1 MHGMIAWF
9 ARNPVA
15 ANILMVTVIALG
27 LYAVAKRLPLEVF
40 PEFARDV
47 VNITVPYPGSTP
59 YEVEQ
64 GVILRVEDAIA
75 DLQGIDKVYSDGAEG
90 SARIRAEVR
99 KGFDVTKV
107 MNEIKTRVDGI
118 STFPDDAERPVI
130 EQQTRVRE
138 VISVMVAVDD
148 STSEAELR
156 RTTEQIRDEILNLP
170 DITQADLGGVRP
182 WEISINVP
190 EATLRQ
196 YGLTLD
202 TIAQAIRNAS
212 RDIPGGTV
220 KTAAGEILVR
230 TLGQVYTG
238 SEFADIPVISRNDG
252 TRIRIGEIATI
263 VDGFNEEP
271 LYAEFDGKKA
281 SFVNVSR
288 VGDQN
293 AIKLAN
299 TIKQYIEKRS
309 VTLPANVNLSYWRDS
324 SKIVKAR
331 LSTLTT
337 SAIQGSILVFLLLAL
352 FLRPD
357 LALWVSVG
365 IPISF
370 LGALALM
377 PEIGVTLNIV
387 SMFAF
392 ILVLGIVVDDA
403 IVTGENV
410 YTHLKRHNDSYRAA
424 VEGTQEVS
432 IPVTFGVLTTVAAFF
447 PLLMLEGDRGPV
459 FAQIPMIVIPVLLFS
474 LVESKLI
481 LPAHLRHM
489 KLRTAEA
496 DKNPL
501 THFQR
506 KISHGLEYFV
516 EHYYRPALEV
526 ALNWR
531 YLTISIFIVI
541 LIISFSLVGSG
552 RYKFTFFPRI
562 QSERA
567 TATLQMKEGTPIE
580 TTEKYVGR
588 IAKAAEQMQAKYV
601 EPDGESI
608 IEHILVI
615 VGSTDSRPRD
625 GATGQAHLASV
636 SFEITPPE
644 ERELAVTSSELTSE
658 WRKLIGPIP
667 GVQELSFRAEIGN
680 AGSPID
686 VQLEGSNFDDLN
698 AAAEQVMTK
707 LREYDG
713 IFDIKNSF
721 DGGKQEVQLRLRPE
735 AEQLG
740 LTLSAL
746 GTQVRHAIFGA
757 EAQRIQRD
765 QSEVKV
771 MVRYPREERYSLAD
785 LQNLR
790 IRTPDGAEIPL
801 IEVADVALKQ
811 GTSKISRVNRQR
823 ILNVTA
829 DLNKQKVDANK
840 VAADLKEW
848 LPGMLAQ
855 YPGVSYD
862 MEGERREQQQFFSSL
877 MTGFG
882 IALLGIYVLLAIPF
896 KSYSQPLMV
905 MSIIP
910 FSFIGALGGHI
921 LMGMDISISS
931 VMGFLALVGVVVND
945 SLVLVEYINRKVR
958 EGMPMHEAIRLGGG
972 ARFRPI
978 LLTSL
983 TTFAGLTPLILEKST
998 QAQFLI
1004 PMAVSLGF
1012 GIMFATL
1019 LTLFLIP
1026 SLYLMAEDVKALPGR
1041 IWEVVT
1047 RKKAAV

>member
-15 ANILMVTVIALG
+15 ANILMVTVIILG
-27 LYAVAKRLPLEVF
+27 LYSVAKRIPLEVF

-47 VNITVPYPGSTP
+47 INISVSYPGSTP

-64 GVILRVEDAIA
+64 GVILRIEDAIA

-90 SARIRAEVR
+90 SARVRVEVR
-99 KGFDVTKV
+99 KGQDLTKV
-107 MNEIKTRVDGI
+107 MNEVKTRVDGI

-130 EQQTRVRE
+130 EQQMRIRE
-138 VISVMVAVDD
+138 VISVMVAVDE
-148 STSEAELR
+148 STPEAELR
-156 RTTEQIRDEILNLP
+156 RTTEKVRDEILQLP
-170 DITQADLGGVRP
+170 DTTQADLGGVRP

-190 EATLRQ
+190 EAALRQ

-202 TIAQAIRNAS
+202 SIAQAIRNAS

-220 KTAAGEILVR
+220 KTAGGDILVR

-252 TRIRIGEIATI
+252 TRIRLGEIAT
-263 VDGFNEEP
+263 VMDGFNEEP

-281 SFVNVSR
+281 AFVNVSR

-293 AIKLAN
+293 AITLAN
-299 TIKQYIEKRS
+299 TIKQYIEERS
-309 VTLPANVNLSYWRDS
+309 PTLPSNVTLSYWRDS

-331 LSTLTT
+331 LSTLTN
-337 SAIQGSILVFLLLAL
+337 SAVQGSILVFLLLAL

-370 LGALALM
+370 LGALTLM
-377 PEIGVTLNIV
+377 PEIGVTLNII

-410 YTHLKRHNDSYRAA
+410 YTHLKRHNDPYRAA
-424 VEGTQEVS
+424 VEGTQEVA

-447 PLLMLEGDRGPV
+447 PLLMLEGDRGPL
-459 FAQIPMIVIPVLLFS
+459 FSQIPMIVIPVLLFS

-489 KLRTAEA
+489 KLRTAEQ
-496 DKNPL
+496 DKNPI

-516 EHYYRPALEV
+516 EHYYRPTLEKV
-526 ALNWR
+526 LDWR
-531 YLTISIFIVI
+531 YLTISVFIVVLI
-541 LIISFSLVGSG
+541 LSFSLVASG

-567 TATLQMKEGTPIE
+567 TATLEMKEGTPIE
-580 TTEKYVGR
+580 TTVRYVER
-588 IAKAAEQMQAKYV
+588 ITKAAEQMQKKYV
-601 EPDGESI
+601 EPDGNSI

-615 VGSTDSRPRD
+615 VGSTDSRPRE
-625 GATGQAHLASV
+625 GAGGQSHLASV

-644 ERELAVTSSELTSE
+644 ERELAVTSTEMTNE
-658 WRKLIGPIP
+658 WRKLIGQVP
-667 GVQELSFRAEIGN
+667 GVQELSFRAEIGR
-680 AGSPID
+680 GGDPIN
-686 VQLEGSNFDDLN
+686 VQLEGGNFADLN
-698 AAAEQVMTK
+698 SVAEQVMLK
-707 LREYDG
+707 LREFDG
-713 IFDIKNSF
+713 VFDIKNSF

-740 LTLSAL
+740 LNLSTL

-771 MVRYPREERYSLAD
+771 MVRYPKEERYSLAD

-790 IRTPDGAEIPL
+790 IRTPQGAEIPL
-801 IEVADVALKQ
+801 IEVADVALRQ
-811 GTSKISRVNRQR
+811 GTSKIARVDRQR

-840 VAADLKEW
+840 VAADLKAW
-848 LPGMLAQ
+848 LPGILAQ

-862 MEGERREQQQFFSSL
+862 MEGERREQAEFFGSL
-877 MTGFG
+877 MLGFG

-896 KSYSQPLMV
+896 KSYTQPLMV

-910 FSFIGALGGHI
+910 FSFIGALGGHM

-945 SLVLVEYINRKVR
+945 SLVLVEYINRKIR
-958 EGMPMHEAIRLGGG
+958 EGMPMHEAIRVGGG

-1019 LTLFLIP
+1019 LTLLLIP
-1026 SLYLMAEDVKALPGR
+1026 SLYLMTEDVKALPGKV
-1041 IWEVVT
+1041 WGMM
-1047 RKKAAV
+1047 RKKATA

>member
-15 ANILMVTVIALG
+15 ANILMVTIIALG
-27 LYAVAKRLPLEVF
+27 LYAVAKRIPLEVF

-47 VNITVPYPGSTP
+47 VNVTVPYPGSTP

-90 SARIRAEVR
+90 SARIRVEVR

-130 EQQTRVRE
+130 EQQVRIRE
-138 VISVMVAVDD
+138 VISVMVAVDE

-156 RTTEQIRDEILNLP
+156 RTTEQIRDEILHLP

-202 TIAQAIRNAS
+202 NIAQAIRNAS

-230 TLGQVYTG
+230 TLGQAYTG

-299 TIKQYIEKRS
+299 TIKQYIEERS
-309 VTLPANVNLSYWRDS
+309 ATLPTNVTLSYWRDS
-324 SKIVKAR
+324 SKVVKAR
-331 LSTLTT
+331 LSTLTN
-337 SAIQGSILVFLLLAL
+337 SAIQGSILVFLLLAM

-410 YTHLKRHNDSYRAA
+410 YTHLKRHNDPYRAA

-447 PLLMLEGDRGPV
+447 PLLMLEGDRGPI
-459 FAQIPMIVIPVLLFS
+459 FQQIPMIVIPVLLFS

-489 KLRTAEA
+489 KLRTAED
-496 DKNPL
+496 DKNLL

-526 ALNWR
+526 ALSWR
-531 YLTISIFIVI
+531 YLTISLFIVI
-541 LIISFSLVGSG
+541 LILSFAMVGSG

-580 TTEKYVGR
+580 TTTRYVKR
-588 IAKAAEQMQAKYV
+588 LTTTAEQLQQKYV
-601 EPDGESI
+601 ESDGQSI
-608 IEHILVI
+608 IEHILVV
-615 VGSTDSRPRD
+615 VGSSDSRP
-625 GATGQAHLASV
+625 GENATGQSHLASV

-644 ERELAVTSSELTSE
+644 DRELAVSSSELVRE
-658 WRKLIGPIP
+658 WRQMIGQIP

-680 AGSPID
+680 AGNPVD
-686 VQLEGSNFDDLN
+686 VQLEGNNFSDLN
-698 AAAEQVMTK
+698 AAAEQVMAK

-713 IFDIKNSF
+713 VFDIKNSF
-721 DGGKQEVQLRLRPE
+721 DGGKQEVQLRLRLE

-790 IRTPDGAEIPL
+790 IRTPDGGETPL

-811 GTSKISRVNRQR
+811 GTSKISRVDRQR

-829 DLNKQKVDANK
+829 DLNKEKVDANK

-855 YPGVSYD
+855 YPGIRYD
-862 MEGERREQQQFFSSL
+862 MEGERREQQEFFGSL

-896 KSYSQPLMV
+896 KSYFQPLMV

-910 FSFIGALGGHI
+910 FSFIGALGGHM
-921 LMGMDISISS
+921 LMGMNISISS

-945 SLVLVEYINRKVR
+945 SLVLVEYINRRTR
-958 EGMPMHEAIRLGGG
+958 EGLPMHDAIRIGGV

-1012 GIMFATL
+1012 GIIFATL

-1026 SLYLMAEDVKALPGR
+1026 SLYLMAEDVRLLPGKV
-1041 IWEVVT
+1041 WEMMT
-1047 RKKAAV
+1047 RKSTA

>member
-9 ARNPVA
+9 TRNPVA
-15 ANILMVTVIALG
+15 ANILMVTIIALG
-27 LYAVAKRLPLEVF
+27 LYAVAKRIPLEVF
-40 PEFARDV
+40 PEFSRDV

-75 DLQGIDKVYSDGAEG
+75 DLQGIDKIYSDGAEG

-107 MNEIKTRVDGI
+107 LNEIKTRVDGI
-118 STFPDDAERPVI
+118 STFPDDAERPII
-130 EQQTRVRE
+130 EQQVRIRE
-138 VISVMVAVDD
+138 VISVMVAVNN
-148 STSEAELR
+148 TATEAELR
-156 RTTEQIRDEILNLP
+156 RTTEKIRDEILQLP

-202 TIAQAIRNAS
+202 NIAQAIRNAS

-220 KTAAGEILVR
+220 KTSGGEILVR

-238 SEFADIPVISRNDG
+238 PEFADISVISSNDG
-252 TRIRIGEIATI
+252 TRIRLGDIATI

-281 SFVNVSR
+281 AFVNISR

-293 AIKLAN
+293 AIVLAN
-299 TIKQYIEKRS
+299 TIKQFIEEHS
-309 VTLPANVNLSYWRDS
+309 ATLPPGVTLSYWRDS

-331 LSTLTT
+331 LSTLT
-337 SAIQGSILVFLLLAL
+337 SNAIQGSILVFLLLAM

-357 LALWVSVG
+357 LAIWVSVG

-432 IPVTFGVLTTVAAFF
+432 IPVTFGVLTTVAAFS
-447 PLLMLEGDRGPV
+447 PLLMLEGDRGPI

-489 KLRTAEA
+489 KLRTAED

-501 THFQR
+501 TRLQR
-506 KISHGLEYFV
+506 RISHGLEHFV
-516 EHYYRPALEV
+516 EHVYRPVLEKALD
-526 ALNWR
+526 WR

-541 LIISFSLVGSG
+541 LILSFSMVASG

-580 TTEKYVGR
+580 TTERYVKR
-588 IAKAAEQMQAKYV
+588 ITQTAEQLQKKYV
-601 EPDGESI
+601 ESDGNSI
-608 IEHILVI
+608 IEHILTI
-615 VGSTDSRPRD
+615 VGSTDSRP
-625 GATGQAHLASV
+625 GGNATGQSHLASI

-644 ERELAVTSSELTSE
+644 DRELTITSSELVRE
-658 WRKLIGPIP
+658 WRQMIGQIP
-667 GVQELSFRAEIGN
+667 GVQELSFRAEIGR
-680 AGSPID
+680 GGDPIN
-686 VQLEGSNFDDLN
+686 VQLSGSNFANLN
-698 AAAEQVMTK
+698 AIAGQVMEK
-707 LREYDG
+707 LREYEG
-713 IFDIKNSF
+713 VFDIKNSF

-740 LTLSAL
+740 LTLSSL

-757 EAQRIQRD
+757 EAQRIQRN

-771 MVRYPREERYSLAD
+771 MVRYPKEERYSLAD
-785 LQNLR
+785 LENLR

-801 IEVADVALKQ
+801 NEVADVALKQ
-811 GTSKISRVNRQR
+811 GTSKISRVDRQR

-829 DLNKQKVDANK
+829 DLNKEKVDANK
-840 VAADLKEW
+840 VAADLKAW
-848 LPGMLAQ
+848 LPGVLAQ

-862 MEGERREQQQFFSSL
+862 MEGERREQQEFFSSL
-877 MTGFG
+877 MLGFS

-896 KSYSQPLMV
+896 KSYFQPLMV

-910 FSFIGALGGHI
+910 FSFIGAFGGHM

-945 SLVLVEYINRKVR
+945 SLVLVEYINRKIR
-958 EGMPMHEAIRLGGG
+958 EGMPMHEAIRVGGG

-1004 PMAVSLGF
+1004 PMGVSLGF

-1026 SLYLMAEDVKALPGR
+1026 SLYLMTEDVRQLSGR
-1041 IWEVVT
+1041 IWEVLM
-1047 RKKAAV
+1047 RKKATV